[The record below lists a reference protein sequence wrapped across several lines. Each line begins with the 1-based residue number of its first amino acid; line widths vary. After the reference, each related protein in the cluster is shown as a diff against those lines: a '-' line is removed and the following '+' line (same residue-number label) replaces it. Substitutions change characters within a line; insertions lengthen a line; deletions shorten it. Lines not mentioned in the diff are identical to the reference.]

1 MLRTEFQTYEDDSFY
16 FLYVTDK
23 IRVETDGDS
32 GLVLELHG
40 TYKKETIDMYCYL
53 ELQNDEPAYFQQ
65 LTVNPELETT
75 IRAVKTLYSHLKR
88 QYSDDYPSDK
98 WLYK

>member
-1 MLRTEFQTYEDDSFY
+1 MIRTEFQTYEDDSFY

-23 IRVETDGDS
+23 IRIETDGDC

-40 TYKKETIDMYCYL
+40 TYKQEPIDMDYYL
-53 ELQNDEPAYFQQ
+53 KLQNDEAAYFQQ
-65 LTVNPELETT
+65 STVNPELETT
-75 IRAVKTLYSHLKR
+75 IKAVQILYSHLQKE
-88 QYSDDYPSDK
+88 YPDDYPGDK

>member
-1 MLRTEFQTYEDDSFY
+1 MVRIKFQTYEDDSFY

-40 TYKKETIDMYCYL
+40 TYKKETIDMYYYL
-53 ELQNDEPAYFQQ
+53 ELQNDEAAYFQR
-65 LTVNPELETT
+65 LTVNHELETT
-75 IRAVKTLYSHLKR
+75 IKAVQILYSHLQKE
-88 QYSDDYPSDK
+88 YPDDYQ
-98 WLYK
+98 

>member
-1 MLRTEFQTYEDDSFY
+1 MLRTEFQTYDDSFY

-32 GLVLELHG
+32 GLVPELHG
-40 TYKKETIDMYCYL
+40 TYKKETIDMYYYL
-53 ELQNDEPAYFQQ
+53 ELQNDEAAYFQQ
-65 LTVNPELETT
+65 STVNPELETT
-75 IRAVKTLYSHLKR
+75 IKAVKALYSHLKR
-88 QYSDDYPSDK
+88 QYSDDYPSNK